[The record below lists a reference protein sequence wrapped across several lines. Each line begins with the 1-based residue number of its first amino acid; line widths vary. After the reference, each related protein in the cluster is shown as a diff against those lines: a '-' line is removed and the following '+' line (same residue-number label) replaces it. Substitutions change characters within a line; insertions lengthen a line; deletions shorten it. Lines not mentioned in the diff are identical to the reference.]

1 MISPENFVFDAVAD
15 ELRERFPGIY
25 VAGDYV
31 DVPTR
36 FPAVTISEADNTV
49 LTRMR
54 TLNIEN
60 AVTLMYETNVY
71 SNLSS
76 GKKAEAKKI
85 QTVVDEVFAQL
96 GFTRLMCSPEP
107 NLQDAKIYRIYAR
120 CQGVDMPET
129 DGETF
134 IHRIYTN

>member
-15 ELRERFPGIY
+15 ELREQFPGIY

-36 FPAVTISEADNTV
+36 FPAV

-85 QTVVDEVFAQL
+85 QAVVDEAFAQL

-120 CQGVDMPET
+120 YQGVDMPET
-129 DGETF
+129 DGENTV
-134 IHRIYTN
+134 HRIYTN